1 MRRILLLLFIV
12 SIGCKNAETKKEI
25 KSQGNIDTRPVFY
38 VQDDCILFL
47 KPLEKHL
54 NEKLKDVEGIAE
66 VDGDFNYY
74 ANQFYK
80 EQKEQYKIYFVEQ
93 RLVALIDS
101 KKDTLY
107 IDRDKKELDYG
118 VVLQQKDS
126 VQILEGVNTDIDIKM
141 ALGIFN
147 PEG

>member
-25 KSQGNIDTRPVFY
+25 KPTGDTRPVFY

-47 KPLEKHL
+47 KPSEKHL
-54 NEKLKDVEGIAE
+54 NAKLKDVEGIAE

-93 RLVALIDS
+93 RLIALISS